1 VAADART
8 AAREANPA
16 LRKSWQDWGI
26 PREADA
32 RWPESTK
39 KLHADWWQARVARQK
54 EIDASIAAKAEF
66 EYLYDKPYSDNRTVC
81 ELSTGS
87 CFRHNGTILQPR
99 EVPMPALTIKG
110 VPDEVYRRLKTNAA
124 RHRRSLNSEI
134 ITCLERSLA
143 FPERRPDETVAD
155 LQRFH
160 RSLRGAPKLTDAFL
174 RRAKGTGR
182 P

>member
-1 VAADART
+1 MGRFPHGDEGNDHDVA
-8 AAREANPA
+8 PG
-16 LRKSWQDWGI
+16 S
-26 PREADA
+26 
-32 RWPESTK
+32 
-39 KLHADWWQARVARQK
+39 VAT
-54 EIDASIAAKAEF
+54 
-66 EYLYDKPYSDNRTVC
+66 PW
-81 ELSTGS
+81 
-87 CFRHNGTILQPR
+87 HNGTIPQPR

-110 VPDEVYRRLKTNAA
+110 LPDEVYRRLKTSAA

-143 FPERRPDETVAD
+143 FPERRPEETVAA
-155 LQRFH
+155 LRRLH